1 MFHILQLKKLGFKRI
16 DGLDPSEEM
25 LNRAR
30 DRNMYENY
38 LQEFLTAEP
47 LNIPD
52 SKLWCIGIET
62 ILDHFVKCSYA
73 NPARFLCPPP
83 PHR

>member
-1 MFHILQLKKLGFKRI
+1 MFLIFQLKKLGFKRI

-30 DRNMYENY
+30 DRNLYENY

-52 SKLWCIGIET
+52 SKSWCAAIG
-62 ILDHFVKCSYA
+62 FVKCSYA
-73 NPARFLCPPP
+73 YSATISNSTEA
-83 PHR
+83 